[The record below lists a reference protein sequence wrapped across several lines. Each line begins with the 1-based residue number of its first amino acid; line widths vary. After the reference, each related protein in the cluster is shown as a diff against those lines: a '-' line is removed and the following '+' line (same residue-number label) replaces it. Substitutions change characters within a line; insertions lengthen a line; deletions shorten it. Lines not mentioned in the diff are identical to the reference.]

1 MEKVKIELDPHTA
14 LTLYTCSN
22 SFIELMEK
30 TEVNMSSFKE
40 IVEGYKKELLKKMS
54 MDQIDEALAIEEVNG
69 LIGKYKK

>member
-22 SFIELMEK
+22 LFIELMEK